1 MKQVMRWLGTA
12 LGVLVALLIVTYAV
26 VYFLSER
33 TLRRVYQI
41 PTVAMSIPSD
51 PASIAEGK
59 RLATIHGCA
68 GGCHGRG
75 FEGAVMFDDP
85 MVGRIVAPNLTA
97 AVRNY
102 NDSQLVNII
111 RHGLRPDGRSMMVMP
126 SEAFAYLSDEDLGRI
141 IAYLKSVPAVEG
153 PGPSVSMGPLG
164 RVGLATGK
172 FQPVAELIAS
182 TVPPPEAT
190 SDEGKYGRYLARTTC
205 AGCHGTN
212 LHGDSNPEFTSPS
225 LRVAA
230 AYSPQA
236 FTELMRTG
244 AAIGGRTL
252 ATMGPWARTHLS
264 LQTDAEI
271 AALHSYLHT
280 MP

>member
-1 MKQVMRWLGTA
+1 MKRVMRWLGTA
-12 LGVLVALLIVTYAV
+12 LGVLVALAIVAYAV

-33 TLRRVYQI
+33 NLRRVYEI
-41 PTVAMSIPSD
+41 PAVAMSIPSD
-51 PASIAEGK
+51 PASIAEGR
-59 RLATIHGCA
+59 RLTIIHGCS
-68 GGCHGRG
+68 GCHGG
-75 FEGAVMFDDP
+75 QVEGTVMFDEP

-97 AVRNY
+97 AAHKY
-102 NDSQLVNII
+102 SDSQLVNII
-111 RHGLRPDGRSMMVMP
+111 RNGVRPDGRSMMVMP

-164 RVGLATGK
+164 RIGVAMGQ
-172 FQPVAELIAS
+172 FQPVAALIAS

-190 SDEGKYGRYLARTTC
+190 SDEAKYGRYLARTIC
-205 AGCHGTN
+205 AQCHGTN
-212 LHGDSNPEFTSPS
+212 LHGDTNPEFTSPS

-230 AYSPQA
+230 AYSLQS
-236 FTELMRTG
+236 FTDLMRKG

-252 ATMGPWARTHLS
+252 ATMGPWAQQHLS
-264 LQTDAEI
+264 LLTDPEI